1 MGNKKFRDP
10 IYGYI
15 EVDEQLIEHIIDT
28 STFQRLRDI
37 IQTSYAPLYSSA
49 VHNRFVHSI
58 GVYHLGRLVTQTI
71 TPFFHDDSLN
81 NTKQYNKIF
90 ELACLLHDVGHAP
103 FSHTGEMLYLKE
115 GDRSILHR
123 ELVDLTGDQSLETE
137 IVRNAY
143 KAAPHELMSAIV
155 SLRSFDDQIPTE
167 VRSFFARCICGYKY
181 VDAMD
186 REKSYMNC
194 LIELLNSKIID
205 VDKLDYLLRDA
216 YMTGFDTVS
225 IDYSR
230 LLGSIRFRENSQGL
244 YHVCYYKSAVSV
256 IENVVY
262 AHDAERK
269 WIQNHPIVLYDA
281 HLIEEMMT
289 AIVHDIFNEEYLKEN
304 YLTNEGI
311 QVSGIGRVRLISD
324 ADIRYLM
331 KNLPKSEL
339 CNEYYDRRLRKH
351 PIWKTEAEFQA
362 IFEGRENDLS
372 VIKEEF
378 DSLKDYLRSQG
389 LPFLI
394 NENALA
400 SCKAEVEQL
409 QADLVDA
416 QGFAREKVKSAIAVR
431 EAHICWMEIF
441 DRFASEQHIDFE
453 FLIIYTDQ
461 FNSGFRK
468 QEFENIEI
476 LFPELKQPCRFGAV
490 SNVLKS
496 EKSKGEKFFF
506 LYYTRETAM
515 QSVSIT
521 GLIGE
526 MLRLASE
533 MSLQKAFNDRFV

>member
-115 GDRSILHR
+115 GDRGILHS
-123 ELVDLTGDQSLETE
+123 ELVALTGDESLETE

-143 KAAPHELMSAIV
+143 KAAPHELMS
-155 SLRSFDDQIPTE
+155 
-167 VRSFFARCICGYKY
+167 
-181 VDAMD
+181 
-186 REKSYMNC
+186 
-194 LIELLNSKIID
+194 
-205 VDKLDYLLRDA
+205 
-216 YMTGFDTVS
+216 
-225 IDYSR
+225 
-230 LLGSIRFRENSQGL
+230 
-244 YHVCYYKSAVSV
+244 
-256 IENVVY
+256 
-262 AHDAERK
+262 
-269 WIQNHPIVLYDA
+269 
-281 HLIEEMMT
+281 

-431 EAHICWMEIF
+431 EAHIRWMEIF

>member
-115 GDRSILHR
+115 GDRGILHS
-123 ELVDLTGDQSLETE
+123 ELVALTGDESLETE

-216 YMTGFDTVS
+216 YMTGFDTVA

-304 YLTNEGI
+304 YLTNEGV

-339 CNEYYDRRLRKH
+339 CNEYYDRRLRK
-351 PIWKTEAEFQA
+351 
-362 IFEGRENDLS
+362 
-372 VIKEEF
+372 
-378 DSLKDYLRSQG
+378 
-389 LPFLI
+389 
-394 NENALA
+394 NALA

-431 EAHICWMEIF
+431 EAHIRWMEIF

>member
-289 AIVHDIFNEEYLKEN
+289 LIVHDIFNEDYLKEN
-304 YLTNEGI
+304 YLTDEGVRI
-311 QVSGIGRVRLISD
+311 SGIGRVRLISD

-431 EAHICWMEIF
+431 EAHIRWMEIF

>member
-167 VRSFFARCICGYKY
+167 VRPFFARCICGYKY

-431 EAHICWMEIF
+431 EAHIRWMEIF

>member
-115 GDRSILHR
+115 GDRGILHS
-123 ELVDLTGDQSLETE
+123 ELVALTGDESLETE

-155 SLRSFDDQIPTE
+155 
-167 VRSFFARCICGYKY
+167 
-181 VDAMD
+181 
-186 REKSYMNC
+186 
-194 LIELLNSKIID
+194 
-205 VDKLDYLLRDA
+205 
-216 YMTGFDTVS
+216 
-225 IDYSR
+225 
-230 LLGSIRFRENSQGL
+230 
-244 YHVCYYKSAVSV
+244 
-256 IENVVY
+256 
-262 AHDAERK
+262 
-269 WIQNHPIVLYDA
+269 
-281 HLIEEMMT
+281 
-289 AIVHDIFNEEYLKEN
+289 HDIFNEEYLKEN
-304 YLTNEGI
+304 YLTNEGV

-331 KNLPKSEL
+331 KNLPESAL

-372 VIKEEF
+372 IIKEEF

-416 QGFAREKVKSAIAVR
+416 QDFAREKVKSAIAVR
-431 EAHICWMEIF
+431 EAHIRWMEIF

>member
-1 MGNKKFRDP
+1 M
-10 IYGYI
+10 
-15 EVDEQLIEHIIDT
+15 
-28 STFQRLRDI
+28 
-37 IQTSYAPLYSSA
+37 
-49 VHNRFVHSI
+49 
-58 GVYHLGRLVTQTI
+58 
-71 TPFFHDDSLN
+71 
-81 NTKQYNKIF
+81 
-90 ELACLLHDVGHAP
+90 
-103 FSHTGEMLYLKE
+103 
-115 GDRSILHR
+115 
-123 ELVDLTGDQSLETE
+123 
-137 IVRNAY
+137 
-143 KAAPHELMSAIV
+143 
-155 SLRSFDDQIPTE
+155 
-167 VRSFFARCICGYKY
+167 
-181 VDAMD
+181 
-186 REKSYMNC
+186 
-194 LIELLNSKIID
+194 
-205 VDKLDYLLRDA
+205 
-216 YMTGFDTVS
+216 
-225 IDYSR
+225 
-230 LLGSIRFRENSQGL
+230 
-244 YHVCYYKSAVSV
+244 

-431 EAHICWMEIF
+431 EAHIRWMEIF

>member
-15 EVDEQLIEHIIDT
+15 AVDENLIEHIIDT
-28 STFQRLRDI
+28 SIFQRLRDI

-58 GVYHLGRLVTQTI
+58 GVYHLGKMVTQTI
-71 TPFFHDDSLN
+71 STFLNDDSTN
-81 NTKQYNKIF
+81 NFKQYNEIF

-115 GDRSILHR
+115 GDRGILHN
-123 ELVDLTGDQSLETE
+123 ELVELTCDESLGTE
-137 IVRNAY
+137 IARNAY

-155 SLRSFDDQIPTE
+155 SLRSFADEIPKE
-167 VRSFFARCICGYKY
+167 KRSFFARCICGYKY
-181 VDAMD
+181 TDAVDL
-186 REKSYMNC
+186 EKSYMNC

-225 IDYSR
+225 IDYKR
-230 LLGSIRFRENSQGL
+230 LLESIRFRKNAQGL
-244 YHVCYYKSAVSV
+244 YTVCYYKSAVSV

-262 AHDAERK
+262 AHDSERK

-289 AIVHDIFNEEYLKEN
+289 AIVHDIFKEEYLKEN
-304 YLTNEGI
+304 YLTDEGKVI
-311 QVSGIGRVRLISD
+311 EGIGRVRLMSD
-324 ADIRYLM
+324 ADVRYLM
-331 KNLPKSEL
+331 KNLPKSLL
-339 CNEYYDRRLRKH
+339 CEEYYDRRLRKH

-362 IFEGRENDLS
+362 IFQGREQDLS
-372 VIKEEF
+372 IIKEEF
-378 DSLKDYLRSQG
+378 DSLKVFLRSQG

-394 NENALA
+394 NDEALA
-400 SCKAEVEQL
+400 SCRAEVEQL
-409 QADLVDA
+409 QADLAESTGVA
-416 QGFAREKVKSAIAVR
+416 YEKIKSAIAVR
-431 EAHICWMEIF
+431 EAHIRWMEIF
-441 DRFASEQHIDFE
+441 DRFASEQKIEFE

-476 LFPELKQPCRFGAV
+476 IFPELKQPSRFGAV

-506 LYYTRETAM
+506 LYYSRETAF
-515 QSVSIT
+515 QRVSIT
-521 GLIGE
+521 GLIRE

-533 MSLQKAFNDRFV
+533 MSLQKIDNRFV

>member
-115 GDRSILHR
+115 GDRGILHS
-123 ELVDLTGDQSLETE
+123 ELVALTGDESLETE

-155 SLRSFDDQIPTE
+155 SLKTFCAQIPME
-167 VRSFFARCICGYKY
+167 MRSFFARCICGYKY

-289 AIVHDIFNEEYLKEN
+289 AIVHDI
-304 YLTNEGI
+304 
-311 QVSGIGRVRLISD
+311 
-324 ADIRYLM
+324 RYLM

-372 VIKEEF
+372 IIKEEF

-431 EAHICWMEIF
+431 EAHIRWMEIF

>member
-123 ELVDLTGDQSLETE
+123 ELVDLTGDESLETE

-155 SLRSFDDQIPTE
+155 SLRSFDDQIPAE

-216 YMTGFDTVS
+216 YMTGFDTVA

-431 EAHICWMEIF
+431 EAHIRWMEIF